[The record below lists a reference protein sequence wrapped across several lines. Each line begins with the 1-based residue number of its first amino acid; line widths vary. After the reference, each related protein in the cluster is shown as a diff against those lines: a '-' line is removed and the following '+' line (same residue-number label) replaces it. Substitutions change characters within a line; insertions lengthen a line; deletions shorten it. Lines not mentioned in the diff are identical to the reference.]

1 MSNALIEKKFE
12 CFKINIEEK
21 IAHIILN
28 RPEKMNSMPPSFWSD
43 LPEII
48 NEIDQ
53 DALARVIV
61 ISSTGKHFS
70 AGMDL
75 SVFSKADSEQKKEKS
90 ITDLG
95 RQKGSF
101 YRNLL
106 KLQETFNCIDNSRL
120 PVLMAVQGG
129 CIGGAVDFASACDM
143 RYCTE
148 DAFFCIQEINIG
160 MTADVGTFPRLP
172 HLLPLGLVKELAFTG
187 RRLLSKEA
195 KEIGLVNNIFSSY
208 EEMIKEVMLIA
219 KEITKKSPLAIWGSK
234 EAINYTRGRTIEE
247 GLNQIALWQSGMYNP
262 KVDMME
268 ALGSQLE
275 NKEPDFQD
283 LYPLKKDFGL

>member
-1 MSNALIEKKFE
+1 MSTSLTEKEFE
-12 CFKINIEEK
+12 CFKIDIKDK

-28 RPEKMNSMPPSFWSD
+28 RPEKMNSLPPSFWSD
-43 LPEII
+43 LPHII

-75 SVFSKADSEQKKEKS
+75 SVFGDADSAQKKEKS
-90 ITDLG
+90 KRDSG

-101 YRNLL
+101 YKNLL
-106 KLQETFNCIDNSRL
+106 KLQETFNCIDNSRI
-120 PVLMAVQGG
+120 PVLMAIHGG

-172 HLLPLGLVKELAFTG
+172 YLLPMGVVKEL
-187 RRLLSKEA
+187 S
-195 KEIGLVNNIFSSY
+195 IY
-208 EEMIKEVMLIA
+208 
-219 KEITKKSPLAIWGSK
+219 W
-234 EAINYTRGRTIEE
+234 
-247 GLNQIALWQSGMYNP
+247 
-262 KVDMME
+262 
-268 ALGSQLE
+268 
-275 NKEPDFQD
+275 
-283 LYPLKKDFGL
+283 

>member
-1 MSNALIEKKFE
+1 MSLKDEKFE
-12 CFKINIEEK
+12 CFKINIQDK

-28 RPEKMNSMPPSFWSD
+28 RPEKMNSLPISFWSD
-43 LPEII
+43 LPRII
-48 NEIDQ
+48 NEIDH

-75 SVFSKADSEQKKEKS
+75 SVFSDAENARNEESPK
-90 ITDLG
+90 TDPG
-95 RQKGSF
+95 RKKGSF
-101 YRNLL
+101 YKGLL
-106 KLQETFNCIDNSRL
+106 KLQETFNCIDNSRV
-120 PVLMAVQGG
+120 PVLMAIQGG

-172 HLLPLGLVKELAFTG
+172 YLLPMGLVKELAFTG
-187 RRLLSKEA
+187 RRMFSNEA
-195 KEIGLVNNIFSSY
+195 KDCGLVNNIFSNY
-208 EEMIKEVMLIA
+208 DDMMIEVMKIA
-219 KEITKKSPLAIWGSK
+219 KEIAKKSPLAVWGSK

-247 GLNQIALWQSGMYNP
+247 GLNQIAMWQTGMYNP
-262 KVDMME
+262 HVDMKE
-268 ALGSQLE
+268 ALGAQLE
-275 NKEPDFQD
+275 KKDPEFED
-283 LYPLKKDFGL
+283 LYPIKKGFGLL

>member
-1 MSNALIEKKFE
+1 MSLTDEKFE
-12 CFKINIEEK
+12 CFKIDIQDK

-28 RPEKMNSMPPSFWSD
+28 RPEKMNSLPISFWSD
-43 LPEII
+43 LPRII
-48 NEIDQ
+48 NEIDH

-75 SVFSKADSEQKKEKS
+75 SVFSDAENARNEENPK
-90 ITDLG
+90 TDPG
-95 RQKGSF
+95 RKKGSF
-101 YRNLL
+101 YKGLL
-106 KLQETFNCIDNSRL
+106 KLQETFNCIDNSRV
-120 PVLMAVQGG
+120 PVLMAIQGG

-172 HLLPLGLVKELAFTG
+172 YLLPMGLVKELAFTG
-187 RRLLSKEA
+187 RRMFSNEA
-195 KEIGLVNNIFSSY
+195 KDCGLVNNIFSNY
-208 EEMIKEVMLIA
+208 DDMMKEVMKIA
-219 KEITKKSPLAIWGSK
+219 EEIAKKSPLAVWGSK

-247 GLNQIALWQSGMYNP
+247 GLNQIAMWQTGMYNP
-262 KVDMME
+262 HVDMKE
-268 ALGSQLE
+268 ALGAQLE
-275 NKEPDFQD
+275 KKDPEFED
-283 LYPLKKDFGL
+283 LYPIKKDFGLL